1 MINRKRETNEIHGR
15 RTKSVARDQV
25 RNEHKW
31 FPRAYSARTSV
42 RPSDVGS
49 CWRSDHL
56 FSLFLVAC
64 VSAALSRNLEIAK
77 GNLMKLDATPARPG
91 RGGIKISHEL
101 SHRSNSKRLRRR
113 QTARPSEFARRGHER
128 LCQSLLGLLIGK
140 IALETPYQSVSND
153 KDKRGKNQKSGVW
166 KVLALFMAFR
176 PESGVDWFGTSSFS
190 CSSRRERETEA
201 AAKRRPAAT
210 GDRRRR
216 LSMPTKN

>member
-77 GNLMKLDATPARPG
+77 GNLMKLDATPARARPG
-91 RGGIKISHEL
+91 RGGDQDLARVVTQVEL
-101 SHRSNSKRLRRR
+101 EATAASPNSEAKRV
-113 QTARPSEFARRGHER
+113 ARRGHER
-128 LCQSLLGLLIGK
+128 LCQSILGLLIG
-140 IALETPYQSVSND
+140 N
-153 KDKRGKNQKSGVW
+153 
-166 KVLALFMAFR
+166 FR
-176 PESGVDWFGTSSFS
+176 SS
-190 CSSRRERETEA
+190 
-201 AAKRRPAAT
+201 
-210 GDRRRR
+210 
-216 LSMPTKN
+216 